1 MSHSFIDFSTAVS
14 DVQLEH
20 LAQACQPATFGV
32 EQKDVLDESYRK
44 AEKMDAINL
53 STNFNSNNTG
63 ILHAICGL
71 LLKNT
76 ESPIRVE
83 LHKLNV
89 YGMQKRFF
97 TSASQQ
103 LTAIV
108 GPGSFFKSH
117 VDTPKGCK
125 MIGFL
130 VVVLPT
136 KHEGGSFSLRHHG
149 REWIFNS
156 ADIVSPQNSESPRAA
171 FVAFFGDVEHEVSVV
186 KSGYRVTL
194 TYNLYFGDDKSTIV
208 PSTTLRITEAKIKK
222 SLLTLLNDEKFLP
235 DGGLLGIGLTYQ
247 YPTNKNINLDELIE
261 SLKGTDAAIKRA
273 CDSLSLKASLKIVY
287 NSSEFD
293 GVACLVDKL
302 ELNDQVEEDMP
313 FHLQETANGLLVFDS
328 NMEPLSEDELARY
341 GYDGMDL
348 KPISWLRPLTERNKI
363 ETPYVRYG
371 NEEATLDYVYGNICL
386 VIEVETSEDRKI
398 YL

>member
-1 MSHSFIDFSTAVS
+1 M
-14 DVQLEH
+14 
-20 LAQACQPATFGV
+20 
-32 EQKDVLDESYRK
+32 
-44 AEKMDAINL
+44 
-53 STNFNSNNTG
+53 
-63 ILHAICGL
+63 
-71 LLKNT
+71 
-76 ESPIRVE
+76 
-83 LHKLNV
+83 
-89 YGMQKRFF
+89 
-97 TSASQQ
+97 
-103 LTAIV
+103 
-108 GPGSFFKSH
+108 
-117 VDTPKGCK
+117 
-125 MIGFL
+125 
-130 VVVLPT
+130 
-136 KHEGGSFSLRHHG
+136 
-149 REWIFNS
+149 
-156 ADIVSPQNSESPRAA
+156 
-171 FVAFFGDVEHEVSVV
+171 V

-194 TYNLYFGDDKSTIV
+194 TYKLYFGDDKSTIV

-222 SLLTLLNDEKFLP
+222 SLLTLLNDEKFLL

-247 YPTNKNINLDELIE
+247 YPTNKDINLDELIE
-261 SLKGTDAAIKRA
+261 SLKGADAAIKRA

-293 GVACLVDKL
+293 GVACLVDKF

-348 KPISWLRPLTERNKI
+348 KPISWLRPLTERNKF

>member
-1 MSHSFIDFSTAVS
+1 M
-14 DVQLEH
+14 
-20 LAQACQPATFGV
+20 
-32 EQKDVLDESYRK
+32 
-44 AEKMDAINL
+44 
-53 STNFNSNNTG
+53 
-63 ILHAICGL
+63 HAIRGL
-71 LLKNT
+71 LLKNP
-76 ESPIRVE
+76 ESPILVE
-83 LHKLNV
+83 MHKLNV
-89 YGMQKRFF
+89 YGMQKRFLI
-97 TSASQQ
+97 SALQQ
-103 LTAIV
+103 LTLAAIV

-125 MIGFL
+125 MFGSL

-136 KHEGGSFSLRHHG
+136 KHEGGSFSFRHHG

-156 ADIVSPQNSESPRAA
+156 AEIVSPQNSESPRVA

-247 YPTNKNINLDELIE
+247 YPTNKDINLDELGE

-273 CDSLSLKASLKIVY
+273 CDSLSLKASLKVVY
-287 NSSEFD
+287 NSSELN
-293 GVACLVDKL
+293 GVAYLVDKL
-302 ELNDQVEEDMP
+302 ADTENDRIEYDVPLYLHLEEHVD
-313 FHLQETANGLLVFDS
+313 GLLVFDS
-328 NMEPLSEDELARY
+328 DMLTEDELTEY
-341 GYDGMDL
+341 HGYHKVDL
-348 KPISWLRPLTERNKI
+348 EPISWLRPLAERNTFEI
-363 ETPYVRYG
+363 PYVSYG
-371 NEEATLDYVYGNICL
+371 NEATLDYVYGNICL
-386 VIEVETSEDRKI
+386 VIEVEASEDRKI

>member
-1 MSHSFIDFSTAVS
+1 MS

-44 AEKMDAINL
+44 AEKMDAVNL

-63 ILHAICGL
+63 IMHAICGL

-117 VDTPKGCK
+117 VDTPKGFK
-125 MIGFL
+125 MFGSL

-171 FVAFFGDVEHEVSVV
+171 FVAM
-186 KSGYRVTL
+186 L
-194 TYNLYFGDDKSTIV
+194 STKYLW
-208 PSTTLRITEAKIKK
+208 S
-222 SLLTLLNDEKFLP
+222 SLV
-235 DGGLLGIGLTYQ
+235 IGL
-247 YPTNKNINLDELIE
+247 
-261 SLKGTDAAIKRA
+261 R
-273 CDSLSLKASLKIVY
+273 
-287 NSSEFD
+287 
-293 GVACLVDKL
+293 
-302 ELNDQVEEDMP
+302 
-313 FHLQETANGLLVFDS
+313 
-328 NMEPLSEDELARY
+328 
-341 GYDGMDL
+341 
-348 KPISWLRPLTERNKI
+348 
-363 ETPYVRYG
+363 
-371 NEEATLDYVYGNICL
+371 
-386 VIEVETSEDRKI
+386 
-398 YL
+398 